1 MAGGESHLDEE
12 EKQRLMQIVQIQ
24 ASEIDALRQEIQVL
38 LRKGGNILP
47 PSQPPAGVIHHHP
60 PGTLPPIH

>member
-24 ASEIDALRQEIQVL
+24 SSEIEALRQEIRVL
-38 LRKGGNILP
+38 LCKGGNILP
-47 PSQPPAGVIHHHP
+47 PSQPPVGVAHP
-60 PGTLPPIH
+60 TAQGTLPPIH

>member
-12 EKQRLMQIVQIQ
+12 EKQRLVQIVRIQ

-38 LRKGGNILP
+38 LRKGGHILP
-47 PSQPPAGVIHHHP
+47 PSQPPAGVTQP
-60 PGTLPPIH
+60 TSPGTLPPIH

>member
-12 EKQRLMQIVQIQ
+12 EKQRLMQILQIQ
-24 ASEIDALRQEIQVL
+24 SSEIEALRQEIQVL

-47 PSQPPAGVIHHHP
+47 PSQPPVGVAP
-60 PGTLPPIH
+60 PNAQGTLPPIH